1 MDNENQIR
9 NLISKLSDL
18 PTTKS
23 TFLAILNLYQNPYA
37 TMKDLEDIVK
47 NDISLT
53 TRILK
58 LVNSSFYGLR
68 NQVTNIEIAVRLL
81 GIGTV
86 KTIALATSVFD
97 FVGFEHIVNKNGLW
111 LHSWMVGF
119 LAKTLAERF
128 SLPDRDILFLAGLL
142 HDIGKLILSKY
153 LSVEYK
159 LVLARLDVEDI
170 DEIRIEKECL
180 NFTHDYLGGLVLK
193 TWGFHEKVCYIVEN
207 HHNTDFDNINNTGLK
222 LIVISNILANKYGY
236 SFLKN
241 KKYDYTGINLMEI
254 IQMSK
259 ENIDALVADCK
270 KNIPKYIKF

>member
-170 DEIRIEKECL
+170 DEIRIEKECF

-193 TWGFHEKVCYIVEN
+193 TWGFHEKV
-207 HHNTDFDNINNTGLK
+207 
-222 LIVISNILANKYGY
+222 
-236 SFLKN
+236 
-241 KKYDYTGINLMEI
+241 
-254 IQMSK
+254 
-259 ENIDALVADCK
+259 
-270 KNIPKYIKF
+270 